1 MLGAAA
7 GGRAGARTSR
17 HSYSGDVSDTSPTK
31 ARLRE
36 SHLARRA
43 DRREVEQERQARGF
57 RDQVLGLPEL
67 AAARRIAAFVSQDG
81 EPGTRPLLDALHAR
95 GVEVLLPVLLDD
107 FDLDWGPYEPG
118 EQEHGRFGLLVPTT
132 PHVGVDAISA
142 VSVVVC
148 PGVAVDRAG
157 HRLGRGGGS
166 YDRALK
172 RCGPEVL
179 RAQLA
184 YDEEVVDAVPAEE
197 HDEPVDVIITPTT
210 TIRTRRGR
218 TR

>member
-1 MLGAAA
+1 M
-7 GGRAGARTSR
+7 
-17 HSYSGDVSDTSPTK
+17 SDSSPTK
-31 ARLRE
+31 ARLRAT
-36 SHLARRA
+36 HVARRA
-43 DRREVEQERQARGF
+43 DRPEADQERQARGF
-57 RDQVLGLPEL
+57 RDQVLELPEL
-67 AAARRIAAFVSQDG
+67 GGATRIAAFVSQDA

-132 PHVGVDAISA
+132 PHVGVDAIST

-184 YDEEVVDAVPAEE
+184 YDEEVIDDVPVEE
-197 HDEPVDVIITPTT
+197 HDEQVDVIITPTT
-210 TIRTRRGR
+210 TIRTRRTTER
-218 TR
+218 SH